1 MDFSSTV
8 FLGYGNK
15 TGFHHKKKWH
25 FLLQNLLAISVT
37 VEDTS
42 NSFVFINC
50 AMDGKE
56 SIPPGINFGLVYTCS
71 QLHE

>member
-1 MDFSSTV
+1 MFSLDMETRLV
-8 FLGYGNK
+8 FITRK
-15 TGFHHKKKWH
+15 MAFV
-25 FLLQNLLAISVT
+25 LQNLLAISVT

-42 NSFVFINC
+42 NSFVLITY

-56 SIPPGINFGLVYTCS
+56 SIPPGMNFGLVYTCS